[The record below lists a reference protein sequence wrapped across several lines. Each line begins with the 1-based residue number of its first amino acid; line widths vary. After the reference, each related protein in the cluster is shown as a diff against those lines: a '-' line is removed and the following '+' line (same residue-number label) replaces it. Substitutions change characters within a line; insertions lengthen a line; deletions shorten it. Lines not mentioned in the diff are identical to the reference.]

1 MIIQSFGKIKIKYM
15 KIIIFRPNLSTLNN
29 NNDSKEL
36 KEAFE
41 TMKLIDKTICDDRIV
56 YVFDEKYKK

>member
-1 MIIQSFGKIKIKYM
+1 M